1 MLTQLRR
8 VAWSS
13 GWVLALVVLALG
25 VPGTAVAG
33 SYTFTLI
40 ADTSGVFTHLHS
52 PPAINASGRVVFTGD
67 LAAGGSGVFT
77 GSGGAL
83 TTIAESGGPFLW
95 VGGNTINAD
104 GTVVVWASL
113 AAGGDAIM
121 TGDGGSLSAIAD
133 TTTFTWLCCRASISD
148 DGTVAFSGT
157 LDGVSNIFTRA
168 VGGSLTSI
176 VPGTGALKPTFTG
189 PAPTIDSAGVVVFA
203 ASMPGVGFSLYTGSG
218 AAPPALIVDRL
229 SGGFF
234 DFGIRPAIAA
244 GLVAFEG
251 VRASGIHGIYMTRG
265 GLVTTIA
272 DNAAIFFDFV
282 DPAVNSLGEV
292 AFVAGLVGGDWAM
305 FSGSHPVVDRVIG
318 LNDSLFDSTM
328 VVVDVLRGGIN
339 DAGQIAFWAGLANGR
354 QVIVRADPVADTGTG
369 QPDLVVTVLT
379 APTEG
384 TAGRPIDVAVTV
396 ANVGA
401 RKSPP
406 SRLGF
411 YLSTDS
417 AILPDDLSIGGP
429 CEVPPLSPGATVS
442 CRGEL
447 LLPFVPAGTYH
458 VGAIVDDVGAVVESD
473 ETNNARSADG
483 GAIAIDVRCAAISAA
498 SRLFFEPGGT
508 GTLAVTA
515 SADCSWTAV
524 SDAGWLTVT
533 SDASGVGNGTVA
545 YTVAENPVA
554 IDRAATLVIGDNV
567 FAVSQRAATCNY
579 YFLSYHGGS
588 LSDPAGGVGDF
599 GVTTLEG
606 CAWTAQSGASWL
618 TITAGSPG
626 VGPGQADLSTAPNP
640 TFQSRTAMVTLAG
653 HTVSVTQAGMPC
665 VYSVSPPGSSFLPA
679 GGSST
684 VAVTSQAGCAWT
696 AGSDAPWAVIG
707 ASSGGGSGNGVVA
720 YSVAAN
726 SSVSAR
732 TATLT
737 IAGQA
742 VAVTQTGCSSAL
754 SSTSK
759 SAPAAGGDESITVTA
774 SAACTWTT
782 QSGAG
787 WIQIV
792 WPSSAAGSALV
803 AYSVAANPAITVRSG
818 TLTIAGQSVTVT
830 QAGAPCA
837 YSLSSTAL
845 SVASS
850 GGPGSVGVLTLNGCG
865 WGVMNGVTW
874 IGLVS
879 GASGSG
885 AGTVSFTVSPNAT
898 VGTRMTSLSIA
909 GKAFWV
915 TQAAGM
921 PDLVP
926 TAFGNLPAAVLP
938 GATFTATD
946 TVRNQGLVTAAASTT
961 RYYLSLD
968 AVKSADDLLLPGSR
982 PVPILAAGASSTATV
997 TLSIPVATAL
1007 GAYYVV
1013 ACADAVN
1020 AVAEASE
1027 TDNCRASATTVQITR
1042 PDLVEIALGD
1052 PPAVAAP
1059 GGRFAVADTV
1069 RNQGAVASLG
1079 STTRYYLS
1087 ADAGRGAG
1095 DVLLSGTRAVPVL
1108 AANGSAGGSVTVTI
1122 PTTVP
1127 AGLYFL
1133 LACADD
1139 MLVVVEVAEAN
1150 NCLASAG
1157 RVQVAKPDL
1166 VTTAVSD
1173 PPQSAARGSN
1183 FTVTDTVENHGG
1195 PTTVTS
1201 TTRYYLSLD
1210 VVKGSTDK
1218 LLSGT
1223 HAVPILGAGAAS
1235 SGTAVV
1241 TIPSNTPLGTY
1252 VLLAC
1257 ADDAGGT
1264 VEGDEINNCK
1274 ASLGSVLVQ

>member
-1 MLTQLRR
+1 MRQPQRA
-8 VAWSS
+8 AWAW
-13 GWVLALVVLALG
+13 GWALALVVLTFG
-25 VPGTAVAG
+25 TPGTAEAG

-40 ADTSGVFTHLHS
+40 ADTSGAFTYLHS
-52 PPAINASGRVVFTGD
+52 PPAINASGTVVFTAD
-67 LAAGGSGVFT
+67 LAAGGRGVFT

-83 TTIAESGGPFLW
+83 TTIAESGGLFLSI
-95 VGGNTINAD
+95 GGNTINAA
-104 GTVVVWASL
+104 GTVVVGAEL
-113 AAGGDAIM
+113 AGGDALL
-121 TGDGGSLSAIAD
+121 TGNGGVLTTIAD
-133 TTTFTWLCCRASISD
+133 PTTFAWLCCRASISD
-148 DGTVAFSGT
+148 DGTVAFPG
-157 LDGVSNIFTRA
+157 GVAGGGDSIFARA
-168 VGGSLTSI
+168 AGGPLTI
-176 VPGTGALKPTFTG
+176 ILPDTGPLKPSPG
-189 PAPTIDSAGVVVFA
+189 MDPTIDAAGVVVFGA
-203 ASMPGVGFSLYTGSG
+203 RIPGVSFGLYTGSG
-218 AAPPALIVDRL
+218 AAPSRIVDTA
-229 SGGFF
+229 SGGGFV

-244 GLVAFEG
+244 GRVAFEG
-251 VRASGIHGIYMTRG
+251 VLASGVRGIYTSRG

-272 DNAAIFFDFV
+272 DNSASFYDFV
-282 DPAVNSLGEV
+282 DPAINSLGEV
-292 AFVAGLVGGDWAM
+292 AFIAGLVGGDVAI
-305 FSGSHPVVDRVIG
+305 FAGSHPVADRVIG
-318 LNDSLFDSTM
+318 LGDSLFDSTM
-328 VVVDVLRGGIN
+328 ISMDLLRGGVN
-339 DAGQIAFWAGLANGR
+339 DAGQIAFWAALASGR
-354 QVIVRADPVADTGTG
+354 KVIVRADPVADTGTG

-396 ANVGA
+396 ANVGTS
-401 RKSPP
+401 KSSP
-406 SRLGF
+406 SRVGF

-417 AILPDDLSIGGP
+417 AILPDDLSIGEP
-429 CEVPPLSPGATVS
+429 CEVPPLSPGATVH
-442 CRGEL
+442 CHGGL
-447 LLPFVPAGTYH
+447 LLPFVPAGIYH
-458 VGAIVDDVGAVVESD
+458 LGAIVDDVGAVAESD
-473 ETNNARSADG
+473 ETNNTRSADG
-483 GAIAIDVRCAAISAA
+483 GPIAIDVRCAVISAP
-498 SRLFFEPGGT
+498 SRLFFSPGGT

-515 SADCSWTAV
+515 PADCNWTAV
-524 SDAGWLTVT
+524 SDADWLTVT

-545 YTVAENPVA
+545 YTVAQSLVGN
-554 IDRAATLVIGDNV
+554 DRAATLVIGDNV
-567 FAVSQRAATCNY
+567 FAVSQRGATCNY
-579 YFLSYHGGS
+579 ALSLHPGS
-588 LSDPAGGVGDF
+588 LLDQAGGAGDL
-599 GVTTLEG
+599 GVFTIAG

-618 TITAGSPG
+618 TITSEAAGE
-626 VGPGQADLSTAPNP
+626 GPGQANLSTAPNP
-640 TFQSRTAMVTLAG
+640 AVQSRTTTVTLG
-653 HTVSVTQAGMPC
+653 GRTVSITQVGIPC
-665 VYSVSPPGSSFLPA
+665 VNSVSPPSSSFPSD
-679 GGSST
+679 GGTST
-684 VAVTSQAGCAWT
+684 VAVTSQTGCAWT
-696 AGSDAPWAVIG
+696 AGSATSWAVIG
-707 ASSGGGSGNGVVA
+707 GSSGSGSGNGVVA

-726 SSVSAR
+726 SSASAR

-737 IAGQA
+737 IAGQS
-742 VAVTQTGCSSAL
+742 VAVTQAGCPSAL

-759 SAPAAGGDESITVTA
+759 SAPAAGGDESIAVTA

-787 WIQIV
+787 WIQIF

-803 AYSVAANPAITVRSG
+803 IYSAAPNPGITVRTG

-837 YSLSSTAL
+837 YSLSASAL
-845 SVASS
+845 SVPSG

-865 WGVMNGVTW
+865 WGVTNGVTW

-879 GASGSG
+879 GASGTG

-898 VGTRMTSLSIA
+898 VGTRTASLTIA
-909 GKAFWV
+909 GKAFAV

-946 TVRNQGLVTAAASTT
+946 TVQNQGLVTAPASTT

-968 AVKSADDLLLPGSR
+968 AVKSAEDLLLTASR
-982 PVPILAAGASSTATV
+982 PVPILVAGASSTATV
-997 TLSIPVATAL
+997 TLSSPGTTAL
-1007 GAYYVV
+1007 GSYYVL
-1013 ACADAVN
+1013 ACADAANV
-1020 AVAEASE
+1020 VTEAGE
-1027 TDNCRASATTVQITR
+1027 TNNCRASATTVQVTR
-1042 PDLVEIALGD
+1042 PDLVEIALAD

-1069 RNQGAVASLG
+1069 RNQGVVASLG

-1087 ADAGRGAG
+1087 ADAGRGVG
-1095 DVLLSGTRAVPVL
+1095 DVLLSGSRPVPAL
-1108 AANGSAGGSVTVTI
+1108 AANGSAGGTVTVTI

-1139 MLVVVEVAEAN
+1139 TVAVVEVDEAN

-1157 RVQVAKPDL
+1157 RVQIAKADL

-1210 VVKGSTDK
+1210 VVKGSTDT

-1223 HAVPILGAGAAS
+1223 RAVPILGSGAAS
-1235 SGTAVV
+1235 SGAAVV
-1241 TIPSNTPLGTY
+1241 AIPSNTPLGTY

-1257 ADDAGGT
+1257 ADGAAGT
-1264 VEGDEINNCK
+1264 AEGDESNNCK
-1274 ASLGSVLVQ
+1274 ASLGVVRVQ